1 MMLKTSSRKL
11 NPFSQMIGFT
21 LRKSFG
27 IIVVLCIAALLYCPG
42 SFLVNEDYLLRSQA
56 SYREYIIE
64 NFAFNVT
71 VIAAII
77 SVFFNMLNFSFLY
90 KKSSSDVFHAFPLTR
105 WELLLSRLLAGLICT
120 LIPVFVCYISFGV
133 LSEIF
138 PWIGSLTQ
146 LAYYLLHTVI
156 IVLVCST
163 FSLIFVISAGSMF
176 DLGLSLIGANV
187 ALLVVG
193 SIFDSVLQE
202 TLLGYDNYSASDIM
216 YNLSPPYFCG
226 IGLGR
231 ADSVAENGISTQSI
245 EFLVRSVIYII
256 AFTVISILLYN
267 KRKAEKGGTAYAY
280 KFMYLICSVLAG
292 ICGGYL
298 LGYLFAYDIAS
309 PVFFVFMTV
318 GAILTSVVYGVVTN
332 RGFKKI
338 GHAVLM
344 GGISAAIIISVAI
357 SGITGGFG
365 FTNRIPEKQDIKSTY
380 IQAFDEY
387 IYFSDPQDVL
397 TLHKKIVETGAARE
411 TTPSS
416 TTMRISFDY
425 NLKNGKTMTRE
436 FWVDTSFVEKELL
449 SIYKS
454 DERLN
459 MIKEEV
465 NIEKASQISLYF
477 YQNDEYIQADITA
490 AEAKEFLD
498 AYWLDVQNC
507 GSEILE
513 NTYYDYELSGYSKS
527 EDYYFNFMLEAG
539 YNTFVNTKQFV
550 TEHNLVERAKSQQET
565 YEKY

>member
-1 MMLKTSSRKL
+1 MMLKTSSLKL
-11 NPFSQMIGFT
+11 NPFWNMVLFT
-21 LRKSFG
+21 IRKNFG

-56 SYREYIIE
+56 GYREYIIE

-71 VIAAII
+71 VVAAII

-105 WELLLSRLLAGLICT
+105 CELLLSRLSAGLICT

-133 LSEIF
+133 LSAFF

-146 LAYYLLHTVI
+146 LVYYLLHNVI

-176 DLGLSLIGANV
+176 DLGVSLIGANV

-193 SIFDSVLQE
+193 SIFDSILQE
-202 TLLGYDNYSASDIM
+202 TLLGYDNYSVSDIM

-231 ADSVAENGISTQSI
+231 ADGVVKDGISAQSI
-245 EFLVRSVIYII
+245 EFLIRSVIYII

-298 LGYLFAYDIAS
+298 LGYLFAYDVAN
-309 PVFFVFMTV
+309 PVFFIFMTV

-344 GGISAAIIISVAI
+344 GGISAAIIISVAV
-357 SGITGGFG
+357 SGMTGGFG
-365 FTNRIPEKQDIKSTY
+365 YSNRVPEKQDIESTY

-397 TLHKKIVETGAARE
+397 TLHKKLIETGAARKIDNNSN
-411 TTPSS
+411 TLRVT
-416 TTMRISFDY
+416 FDY
-425 NLKNGKTMTRE
+425 NLKNDKTMTRE

-459 MIKEEV
+459 MIKGEV
-465 NIEKASQISLYF
+465 DLEKVSQLSLYF
-477 YQNDEYIQADITA
+477 YQNDEYIQVDITN

-498 AYWLDVQNC
+498 VYWLDVQNC
-507 GSEILE
+507 GTEVLE
-513 NTYYDYELSGYSKS
+513 DTYYNIYELNGYSKS
-527 EDYYFNFMLEAG
+527 EDYYFNFMLEAS

-550 TEHNLVERAKSQQET
+550 TEHNLIERAKA
-565 YEKY
+565 EK